1 MKKENMLVNCTLL
14 LFFFFPKEQKNQP
27 IKRHKKAEN
36 KMDGQMENKIEK
48 KQRRMKW
55 VLVCDEKSKLC
66 VAFYTRRSDHDG
78 IGYY

>member
-1 MKKENMLVNCTLL
+1 
-14 LFFFFPKEQKNQP
+14 
-27 IKRHKKAEN
+27 
-36 KMDGQMENKIEK
+36 MDGQMENKIEK

-66 VAFYTRRSDHDG
+66 VAFYTGRSDHDG